1 MNNKF
6 IYIFLF
12 LSVNSLIAQKSDTL
26 SLSKQKEF
34 TFKDRPTEKNN
45 YYNPLAPAKAAF
57 YSAVLPG
64 LGQIYNKRYWK
75 VPIVYLGIGTS
86 IYFYKLNNDDYNRF
100 RNAYKRRLAGYTDDE
115 FWGNGTTPI
124 VSSDR
129 LEDAQKTAKR
139 NKDLSIAVAVAF
151 YLLNIID
158 ANVDA
163 HLRQFNV
170 NNDLTLEPVFELNP
184 IDTKANYSISLKYRF
199 K

>member
-1 MNNKF
+1 VNNKF

-12 LSVNSLIAQKSDTL
+12 LSVNSIIAQKSDTL
-26 SLSKQKEF
+26 TLSKQKEI
-34 TFKDRPTEKNN
+34 TFKDRSTEENN

>member
-1 MNNKF
+1 MRNNF

-12 LSVNSLIAQKSDTL
+12 LSANSFMAQKSDTL
-26 SLSKQKEF
+26 SVSNQKS
-34 TFKDRPTEKNN
+34 PTYLDIPVEKNN

-64 LGQIYNKRYWK
+64 LGQVYNKRYWK
-75 VPIVYLGIGTS
+75 VPIIYIGIGTS
-86 IYFYKLNNDDYNRF
+86 IYFYSQNNDDYNRF
-100 RNAYKRRLAGYTDDE
+100 RDAYKRRLAGFTDDE
-115 FWGNGTTPI
+115 FWGSGSTPI

-170 NNDLTLEPVFELNP
+170 NNDLTLEPLFNHNP
-184 IDTKANYSISLKYRF
+184 INASTNYSISLKYRF

>member
-1 MNNKF
+1 MKNKF

-12 LSVNSLIAQKSDTL
+12 LSVNSLIAQKSDKL
-26 SLSKQKEF
+26 SLSNQKELN
-34 TFKDRPTEKNN
+34 FKNRPIEKNN

-100 RNAYKRRLAGYTDDE
+100 RDAYKRRLAGYTDDE

-139 NKDLSIAVAVAF
+139 NKDLSIAVAVVF

-170 NNDLTLEPVFELNP
+170 NNDLTLEPVFKLNP

>member
-1 MNNKF
+1 M
-6 IYIFLF
+6 
-12 LSVNSLIAQKSDTL
+12 AQKSDTL
-26 SLSKQKEF
+26 SVSNQKSPAYL
-34 TFKDRPTEKNN
+34 DIPVEKNN

-64 LGQIYNKRYWK
+64 LGQVYNKRYWK
-75 VPIVYLGIGTS
+75 VPIIYLGIGTS
-86 IYFYKLNNDDYNRF
+86 LYFYSQNNDDYNRF
-100 RNAYKRRLAGYTDDE
+100 RDAYKRRLAGFTDDE
-115 FWGNGTTPI
+115 FWGSGSTPI

-170 NNDLTLEPVFELNP
+170 NNDLTLEPLFNLNP
-184 IDTKANYSISLKYRF
+184 INASTNYSISLKYRF

>member
-12 LSVNSLIAQKSDTL
+12 LSVNSIIAQKSDTL
-26 SLSKQKEF
+26 TLSKQKEI
-34 TFKDRPTEKNN
+34 TFKDRSTEENN

>member
-1 MNNKF
+1 MKNKF

-12 LSVNSLIAQKSDTL
+12 ISVNSLIAQKSDKL
-26 SLSKQKEF
+26 SLSNQKELN
-34 TFKDRPTEKNN
+34 FKNRPIEKNN

-100 RNAYKRRLAGYTDDE
+100 RDAYKRRLAGYTDDE

-139 NKDLSIAVAVAF
+139 NKDLSIAVAVLF

-170 NNDLTLEPVFELNP
+170 NNDLTLEPVFKLNP

>member
-26 SLSKQKEF
+26 TLSKQKEL